1 MIIKSIAFFGHSR
14 AKQNSPSFQAAKRVA
29 RAVAES
35 GRRVINGGG
44 PGIMLAA
51 TLGAKEGGGK
61 TTAVYYKPELATRFE
76 KKSALNFADERFEET
91 NYITRTKRLLELGNA
106 YIIFNGSTGT
116 ISEFAMAWGVARL
129 YFGHHKP
136 LILYG
141 NFWHHIIAAFKKNMR
156 VRKEEFEVFTIV
168 NSVYEAMRAVE
179 TYEVIM
185 ENNRHKHKK
194 CIGDECQFL
203 LL

>member
-35 GRRVINGGG
+35 GRRVVNGGG

-51 TLGAKEGGGK
+51 TLGAKEVKGK
-61 TTAVYYKPELATRFE
+61 TTAVYYKPELTTNLE
-76 KKSALNFADERFEET
+76 KSALNFADKRYEEV
-91 NYITRTKRLLELGNA
+91 NYITRTRRLLELGNA

-116 ISEFAMAWGVARL
+116 ISEFAMAWGCARL

-156 VRKEEFEVFTIV
+156 VRKEEFEVYTIV
-168 NSVYEAMRAVE
+168 NSVYEAMRAIE
-179 TYEVIM
+179 TYEVIV